1 MKRFAVN
8 VVIPILMVLFVLSL
22 AYQMYSFWSF
32 KQQGKRFTSTNGQ
45 ELCMRIQELEV
56 KTGIEPKR
64 CDY

>member
-1 MKRFAVN
+1 MNRFLLH
-8 VVIPILMVLFVLSL
+8 VVAPIVMVLFVLSI

-32 KQQGKRFTSTNGQ
+32 QQQGKRFTSTSGQ